1 MHIGNYLGLVHQSEK
16 DLANAFRTVADRHGD
31 EVDIYQTCILLASW
45 SEKHIEHLT
54 PIVKKYSETR
64 SKEPDRLKQAIFGKP
79 RSGAL
84 ALLRDLHDVYLL
96 ATEVNLC
103 WIVLSQA
110 SAGLKDKELMETCA
124 KLSEETK
131 RQLSWLLTR
140 IREAAPQTLI
150 VAD

>member
-16 DLANAFRTVADRHGD
+16 DLANAFRMVADRHGD
-31 EVDIYQTCILLASW
+31 EVDIYQTCLLLASW
-45 SEKHIEHLT
+45 SDKHIEALT
-54 PIVKKYSETR
+54 PLVEKYAEQKSD
-64 SKEPDRLKQAIFGKP
+64 EPDRLKKAIFDKP
-79 RSGAL
+79 RKGAL

-110 SAGLKDKELMETCA
+110 SAGLKDKELTESCA
-124 KLSEETK
+124 KLSGETR

-140 IREAAPQTLI
+140 VREAAPQTLI
-150 VAD
+150 VAE

>member
-16 DLANAFRTVADRHGD
+16 DLANAFRLVADHHGD
-31 EVDIYQTCILLASW
+31 EVDIYQTCMLLASW
-45 SEKHIEHLT
+45 SDQHIEALT
-54 PIVKKYSETR
+54 PFVKKYSEEK
-64 SKEPDRLKQAIFGKP
+64 SKEPDRLKKAIFEKP

-96 ATEVNLC
+96 ATEVDLC
-103 WIVLSQA
+103 WVVLMQA
-110 SAGLKDKELMETCA
+110 SAGLKDKELTAACD
-124 KLSEETK
+124 KLSKETR

-140 IREAAPQTLI
+140 IKESAPQTLI

>member
-16 DLANAFRTVADRHGD
+16 DLAEAFRMVADRHGD
-31 EVDIYQTCILLASW
+31 EVDIYQTCMLLATW
-45 SEKHIEHLT
+45 SDKHIEALT
-54 PIVKKYSETR
+54 PLVEKYAEQK
-64 SKEPDRLKQAIFGKP
+64 SKEPERLKKAIFEKP
-79 RSGAL
+79 RTGPL
-84 ALLRDLHDVYLL
+84 ALLRDLHDMYLL

-110 SAGLKDKELMETCA
+110 SAGLKDKELTATCE
-124 KLSEETK
+124 KLSGETR

-150 VAD
+150 VAE